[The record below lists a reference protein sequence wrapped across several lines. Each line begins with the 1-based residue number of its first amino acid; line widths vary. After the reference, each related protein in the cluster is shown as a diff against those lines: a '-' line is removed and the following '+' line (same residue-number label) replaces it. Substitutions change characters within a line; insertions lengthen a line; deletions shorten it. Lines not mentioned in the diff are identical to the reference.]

1 MAQVKVEFVLKGSD
15 KLVTTNETI
24 IKQLVEQGAKYK
36 VLEGSIDDLIGKQT
50 EQTQSTEEVS
60 KSYKEV
66 LKDYKD
72 AEKELKALAIAG
84 DTTSERYQ
92 ELAKSVGASRA
103 ALDDANRA
111 GNAQKG
117 TFDAILGASRG
128 VTGGYAAITGAMN
141 LIGKESED
149 LQKALLKVQS
159 ALALT
164 QGLKD
169 FQEAIPTFKTL
180 GKVISGNVTKAF
192 NLLKVSI
199 GATGIGLIV
208 IAVGLLVA
216 NWDKLVESLR
226 SAFPAFKV
234 IENFFK
240 DFKNIAFGALNAVV
254 AGFKQVGVILQNL
267 FRGNLAG
274 VAAEAKRFGE
284 VVGQAYTEGYNK
296 SVEKGDTER
305 LIKQLERE
313 RDAAIARGEV
323 VLEIERQIIEA
334 KLRLV
339 KEGSD
344 EQIKLDNELVAKKR
358 EIAKKIEDD
367 TKAAEERLLAIRR
380 ANADR
385 RIALLNDGLRKEL
398 AQLRQ
403 NYEEQRRLAIKNGE
417 DVSLVDQLFN
427 KNRVDLIERFKIEYI
442 KKVNE
447 IYTELNRITTGSYLV
462 EEAALRRNQ
471 EEQRRLLDQQ
481 ILDLQNNIKLK
492 ENELQNAASKETS
505 QKDKTLIEDIKRLE
519 KELSERKQAQQEL
532 LTFLTE
538 AEEDYNNQ
546 RARLSKARTEDERE
560 EIQLDI
566 DAAEFRLQ
574 REKQR
579 NNSQLETI
587 KNITNT
593 LNLRKEELKQL
604 TEREKLEKTFTETF
618 RKSEIENLQLLTKE
632 FGLAKKAQE
641 DLFAAQLEAV
651 RQEKIIAGLKA
662 EVDAR
667 EKAGEDV
674 LELQL
679 KLFDKEFEL
688 FSQNEQ
694 RKVRQRAEIE
704 KLLAGGSVDDA
715 KAAGEAAVAEYIKV
729 IAVVEKAAK
738 KRIEFSNEVTKIEKQ
753 QTKESL
759 DTQLKYYDDL
769 SKISTTNTR
778 KRKKQEANIQAQF
791 DREELK
797 RQIEVLDKKLAAAK
811 KAFGEES
818 DEFKKLQLEKAKLEN
833 KFIDQSIKDNK
844 KRIDTFTQLFQQ
856 FLSTLAEIGAAID
869 SFYELEAARTNA
881 FYDEEVR
888 KNTEANNAEV
898 NNYALSAEERQ
909 NINQRFALQEA
920 EIEEKR
926 AADIKKI
933 EKKRA
938 DIAFRLQVAQI
949 IGNGA
954 LATIRAFAELGPI
967 AGAIAATLISATTA
981 AQLVTANNQRKVV
994 QQLEDGGL
1002 LVGASHSQGG
1012 IPVGNTGIEV
1022 EGGEAVINK
1031 RSTAKFLPI
1040 LSAINQAGGGAPL
1053 MPRTSTFMQ
1062 NGGMMML
1069 PQTGATQSTVMKT
1082 YVVSEEVTNKQTMES
1097 RIRRLSQF

>member
-36 VLEGSIDDLIGKQT
+36 VLEGSIDDLIDKQT

-296 SVEKGDTER
+296 SVEEGDTER

-367 TKAAEERLLAIRR
+367 AKAAEERLLAIRR

-385 RIALLNDGLRKEL
+385 RIALLNDGLIKEL

-403 NYEEQRRLAIKNGE
+403 NYEEQRRLAKKNGE
-417 DVSLVDQLFN
+417 DLKLVDELYLKQRNELLQKAN
-427 KNRVDLIERFKIEYI
+427 ADYLLITDKFYQ
-442 KKVNE
+442 
-447 IYTELNRITTGSYLV
+447 EL
-462 EEAALRRNQ
+462 AALTDGGFELQLAQIDLSNA
-471 EEQRRLLDQQ
+471 EEIDAFLKAADDKLRALKEANKDTEDFQIQSDRDFTNLLVKQQ
-481 ILDLQNNIKLK
+481 IARNDFLEKNLASGFKVLIDLEKQLGSERIQAIKDANGVEFNLTQLSLANL
-492 ENELQNAASKETS
+492 EAEFTLRGRIQEQGVQNAAKAAAEIIFTKV
-505 QKDKTLIEDIKRLE
+505 QLAK
-519 KELSERKQAQQEL
+519 SEEN
-532 LTFLTE
+532 LTE
-538 AEEDYNNQ
+538 KQIELFNQ
-546 RARLSKARTEDERE
+546 LQKARKENTGNE
-560 EIQLDI
+560 EAQAKAIADIRQDFFNEEAKNAKKYYDDLAQL
-566 DAAEFRLQ
+566 Q
-574 REKQR
+574 KQR
-579 NNSQLETI
+579 
-587 KNITNT
+587 
-593 LNLRKEELKQL
+593 LRD
-604 TEREKLEKTFTETF
+604 
-618 RKSEIENLQLLTKE
+618 EIELNIEL
-632 FGLAKKAQE
+632 
-641 DLFAAQLEAV
+641 D
-651 RQEKIIAGLKA
+651 KI
-662 EVDAR
+662 
-667 EKAGEDV
+667 
-674 LELQL
+674 
-679 KLFDKEFEL
+679 
-688 FSQNEQ
+688 N
-694 RKVRQRAEIE
+694 RA
-704 KLLAGGSVDDA
+704 DDA
-715 KAAGEAAVAEYIKV
+715 
-729 IAVVEKAAK
+729 
-738 KRIEFSNEVTKIEKQ
+738 Q
-753 QTKESL
+753 SL
-759 DTQLKYYDDL
+759 NAQLKYYDDL

-818 DEFKKLQLEKAKLEN
+818 DEFKKLQLEKAKLEK

-898 NNYALSAEERQ
+898 NNYALSAEEKQ
-909 NINQRFALQEA
+909 NINQRYALQEA

-938 DIAFRLQVAQI
+938 DIAFKLQVAQI

-967 AGAIAATLISATTA
+967 AGAIAATLIAATTT
-981 AQLVTANNQRKVV
+981 AQLVTANNQRKVA

-1053 MPRTSTFMQ
+1053 MPRTSAFMQ

-1097 RIRRLSQF
+1097 RIRRQSQF